1 MKHTDKGPEPISL
14 QAYRLAK
21 PAATW
26 DDLRNDAL
34 FGGEQAY
41 KDIRTQTHADQGGV
55 CAYCEIDVGNNDP
68 LKSRI
73 EHFHPKADT
82 STPMNWALDWP
93 NMLAVCL
100 GGSYRHG
107 SAPHTLEPLASNLSC
122 DAHKDLLIQ
131 QGQLSSA
138 CEGWVI
144 NPLLLPGSPCLF
156 RVDKFKGELLP
167 HEGHCAAAAPWP
179 GNMHADLQTLVA
191 HTIKVL
197 NLNCPRLCAARLAV
211 VHDIERNKKK
221 IAALKLKPEEG
232 MARLAQRYL
241 QHRWPAFVTTI
252 RSCLG
257 AAAEAR
263 MAAL

>member
-1 MKHTDKGPEPISL
+1 MNRADKGAEPTSL
-14 QAYRLAK
+14 QVIRLAQ
-21 PAATW
+21 PTATW
-26 DDLRNDAL
+26 DELRNDAL
-34 FGGEQAY
+34 LGGREAY
-41 KDIRTQTHADQGGV
+41 QHIRAQTHADQGGV
-55 CAYCEIDVGNNDP
+55 CAYCEIDVGDNDP

-107 SAPHTLEPLASNLSC
+107 TAPHTLEPLASNLSC

-131 QGQLSSA
+131 QGQLSPA

-156 RVDKFKGELLP
+156 RVDKFSGELHP
-167 HEGHCAAAAPWP
+167 HEGHCVAAAAWP

-191 HTIKVL
+191 HTITVL
-197 NLNCPRLCAARLAV
+197 NLNCPRLCAARRAV

-221 IAALKLKPEEG
+221 MAALKLSPQEG

-241 QHRWPAFVTTI
+241 QRRWPAFVTTI

>member
-1 MKHTDKGPEPISL
+1 
-14 QAYRLAK
+14 
-21 PAATW
+21 
-26 DDLRNDAL
+26 
-34 FGGEQAY
+34 
-41 KDIRTQTHADQGGV
+41 V
-55 CAYCEIDVGNNDP
+55 CAYCEIDVSDRDP
-68 LKSRI
+68 LRLRI

-107 SAPHTLEPLASNLSC
+107 TVPHTLEPLTSNLSC

-131 QGQLSSA
+131 QGQLPSA
-138 CEGWVI
+138 CGGWVI
-144 NPLLLPGSPCLF
+144 NPLLLPSSPCLF
-156 RVDKFKGELLP
+156 RVDKFSGELHP
-167 HEGHCAAAAPWP
+167 HEGHCAAAAAWP
-179 GNMHADLQTLVA
+179 GNMHADVQALVT
-191 HTIKVL
+191 HTITML
-197 NLNCPRLCAARLAV
+197 NLNCPRLCAARRAV

-221 IAALKLKPEEG
+221 MAVLKLKPEDG

-263 MAAL
+263 MAVL